1 MIKSDSAYLFVRYI
15 SKQPS
20 VINAVSGSTAT
31 LMCTA
36 EGNKAANI
44 SFHKITYDDNG
55 ASISTEISG
64 ATQTDNSDDEDD
76 HVITEGQVIVTADS
90 SFDYF
95 YCNAT
100 WNNRSLKSDVVYFN
114 VFETCDNDKTNVWGV
129 SGSVVK

>member
-1 MIKSDSAYLFVRYI
+1 MIKSDSAFLFVRYI
-15 SKQPS
+15 SKQPG
-20 VINAVSGSTAT
+20 VTNAVSGSTAT

-55 ASISTEISG
+55 TSISTEISG
-64 ATQTDNSDDEDD
+64 ATQTDNSGDD
-76 HVITEGQVIVTADS
+76 HVITEGQVTVTADS
-90 SFDYF
+90 SFHYF

-100 WNNRSLKSDVVYFN
+100 WNNRSLTSVEVYFN